1 MPQLGE
7 AVVEGTVMRWLKKEG
22 ESIAEFEA
30 LLEVNTDKVDT
41 EVPSPASGQVLRVY
55 VPEGETVRAGTL
67 LAMIG
72 QPGEAVPDAPARVA
86 PAAGGP
92 PAPPTAAA
100 APRAPQPAAGDLGF
114 ISPVVARIA
123 AEHSLD
129 LSRVRGPRRGGGG
142 PG

>member
-55 VPEGETVRAGTL
+55 VPEGETVQAGTL

-72 QPGEAVPDAPARVA
+72 QPGEAVPEAPARVA
-86 PAAGGP
+86 PADAAAAL
-92 PAPPTAAA
+92 APAAA
-100 APRAPQPAAGDLGF
+100 APRGAG
-114 ISPVVARIA
+114 
-123 AEHSLD
+123 
-129 LSRVRGPRRGGGG
+129 RGA
-142 PG
+142 